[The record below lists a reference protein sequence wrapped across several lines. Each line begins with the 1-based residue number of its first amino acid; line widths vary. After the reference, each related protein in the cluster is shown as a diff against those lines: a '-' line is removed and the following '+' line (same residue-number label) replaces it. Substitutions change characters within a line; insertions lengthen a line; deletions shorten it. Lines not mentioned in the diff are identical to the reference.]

1 MTGIWG
7 IFALGMLA
15 LAAFLGALLLPA
27 RAAAARPA
35 AAIDPD
41 RGFRVARRPA
51 ASGQAGWDIS
61 GRKAQI
67 ALMAG
72 LSLGAAVVAFLLL
85 QQPLLALLIG
95 CIAGPAALW
104 VFVGRR
110 RQAYLAGFGHQFL
123 PALDIIVRGMRS
135 GMPLISAL
143 EVVRTEI
150 GGPVRIEFQRL
161 LDDMSIGLSLTEAVD
176 RLADR
181 VPLTEVQFFAI
192 VIGVQTR
199 TGGRLSEALENLAG
213 TLRDRRHLEL
223 RIRTVSQGARTSAA
237 IIAALPVFVT
247 AGLFL
252 FNPSYISVLF
262 VHPLGIAVFCFC
274 LLWMAV
280 GSLIMRRMT
289 EIHV

>member
-27 RAAAARPA
+27 RAAVARPA
-35 AAIDPD
+35 AAIDPE

-72 LSLGAAVVAFLLL
+72 LSLGGAVVAFLLL